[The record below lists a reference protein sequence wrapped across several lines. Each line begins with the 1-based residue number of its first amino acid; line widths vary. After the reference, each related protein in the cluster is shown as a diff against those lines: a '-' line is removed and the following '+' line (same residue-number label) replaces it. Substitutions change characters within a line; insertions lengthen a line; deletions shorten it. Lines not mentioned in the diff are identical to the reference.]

1 MERIDR
7 CLVII
12 PCYNE
17 VENIRQIIAGVL
29 GTNKDLHLL
38 IIDDNSPDGTGKT
51 ADELAHEDP
60 RISVL
65 HRPQKLGLASAYIAG
80 FKYAIEKGYDI
91 FFEMDADFSHDPMYL
106 PRFLTEI
113 KSCDV
118 VIGSRYIQGVNV
130 VNWPMSRLLL
140 SYGAN
145 MYARMIT
152 GMPLRDST
160 SGFKCFRR
168 RVLENIDFSRITSE
182 GYAFQIEVNFLCWKK
197 GFKLCEIPIVFVD
210 RRAGKSK
217 ISRKIIVEAM
227 WVVWKLR
234 LQTMFI

>member
-1 MERIDR
+1 MERADR

-17 VENIRQIIAGVL
+17 VENIRQIIASVL

-51 ADELAHEDP
+51 AEEVALHDP

-65 HRPQKLGLASAYIAG
+65 HRPQKLGLASAYITG

-91 FFEMDADFSHDPMYL
+91 LFEMDADFSHDPKYL
-106 PRFLTEI
+106 SRFLAEI
-113 KSCDV
+113 KDHDV

-168 RVLENIDFSRITSE
+168 TVLENIDFSRITSE

-197 GFKLCEIPIVFVD
+197 GFKLCEIPIIFVD

-234 LQTMFI
+234 LQAMFI